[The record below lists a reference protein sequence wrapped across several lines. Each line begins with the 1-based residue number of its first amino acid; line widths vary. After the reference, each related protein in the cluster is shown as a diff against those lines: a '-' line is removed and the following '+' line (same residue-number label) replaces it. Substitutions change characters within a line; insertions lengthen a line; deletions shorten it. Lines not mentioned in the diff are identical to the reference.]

1 MQCNQVVVGLLP
13 EQRPRTDQLGENV
26 CQPELASLAVHS
38 SDSIRFPLHHR
49 TVSSQGP
56 LRSIEVPV
64 AGSSPGW
71 LVLWVLGSAG
81 SYCGGSKRKVESC
94 DSYNWPFLVT
104 PSDDWLAKPRTIVL
118 TGAGGLF
125 PHRLCQLYRVD
136 LGGETEH
143 LKHPNPVPVDINLVP
158 LQAVTRRRWVGMM
171 VVVPPFAECQ

>member
-1 MQCNQVVVGLLP
+1 MLCNQVVVGLLP

-26 CQPELASLAVHS
+26 CQPELASLAVHN
-38 SDSIRFPLHHR
+38 SDSIRFPLHQR

-56 LRSIEVPV
+56 LRSTEVRWRG
-64 AGSSPGW
+64 ALLGGLYFGYWGSRE
-71 LVLWVLGSAG
+71 LLWRLEAKGRILRFVQLA
-81 SYCGGSKRKVESC
+81 
-94 DSYNWPFLVT
+94 FLVT
-104 PSDDWLAKPRTIVL
+104 PIHDWQAKPRTIVL
-118 TGAGGLF
+118 TSAGGLF

-143 LKHPNPVPVDINLVP
+143 LKHPNPVPVDINFVP